1 MLVITRKFDEEL
13 SIGDDIIIKI
23 VEISPNS
30 VKLGITAPRNLQV
43 NRLPL
48 PKNDNKDVNQDQ

>member
-48 PKNDNKDVNQDQ
+48 QENDNKDEDQ